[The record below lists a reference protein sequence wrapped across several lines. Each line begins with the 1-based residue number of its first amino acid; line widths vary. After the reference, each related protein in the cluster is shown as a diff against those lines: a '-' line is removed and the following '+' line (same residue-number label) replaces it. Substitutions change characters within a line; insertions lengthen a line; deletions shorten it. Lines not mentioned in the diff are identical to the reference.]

1 MYYTNL
7 PIEIGQDYRQ
17 KSIHNFKWL
26 LDKVN
31 AIDETIDKHKNSS
44 RYAHDAKNLLFKN
57 GSVHVELN
65 YLRNLIIN
73 LVLGHNGDGVQE
85 LRDSRTAIDGTNFPL
100 LSDRLKYDLQVI
112 DRRIDN
118 EVDKIMET
126 FSYYINIKTIGAVG
140 DGQTDNTNLFS
151 KFRSEE
157 RRVGKERKSEMES
170 TTGKKRAENA

>member
-85 LRDSRTAIDGTNFPL
+85 LRDSRTAIDGANFPL
-100 LSDRLKYDLQVI
+100 LS
-112 DRRIDN
+112 
-118 EVDKIMET
+118 
-126 FSYYINIKTIGAVG
+126 
-140 DGQTDNTNLFS
+140 
-151 KFRSEE
+151 RSEE
-157 RRVGKERKSEMES
+157 RRVGKECRCRLRPYHKRTES
-170 TTGKKRAENA
+170 RS